1 VHQNGTIQ
9 PCRKFSIK
17 TQQVTTVAS
26 LCMRKREA
34 WGRRN
39 GGCTVSTKFFCKNV
53 EGRGQSSVTIQN
65 SAFCKSLAE
74 LRRGSHYYF
83 HAFLPRNCFS
93 AVLRPIFLLVPPVCK
108 PIKQGYGHELRSTS
122 RQSNTAKMDKKL
134 YQNHFFDPA
143 SSHQTIRDFQR
154 KVGKIHPLITP
165 N

>member
-1 VHQNGTIQ
+1 
-9 PCRKFSIK
+9 
-17 TQQVTTVAS
+17 
-26 LCMRKREA
+26 MRKREA

-93 AVLRPIFLLVPPVCK
+93 AVLRPIFFLLPVLLMIARLAARGIPLLFSFCLLLVPPVCK